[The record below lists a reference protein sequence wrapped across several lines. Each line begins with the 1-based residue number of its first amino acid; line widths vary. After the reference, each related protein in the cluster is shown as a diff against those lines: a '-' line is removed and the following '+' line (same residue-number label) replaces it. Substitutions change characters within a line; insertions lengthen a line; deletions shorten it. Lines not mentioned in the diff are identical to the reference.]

1 MRVFKTRPI
10 ELLRVQFDVDQVGR
24 EVESVSVIGTIEANV
39 QSSKSSFQV
48 TLYGDRVRDMLTVY
62 SNTDVDVENCRLRV
76 DGLTYRIIGKEKYDA
91 FAPTH
96 YEYQLEIMHEFI

>member
-1 MRVFKTRPI
+1 MKIFKTRPI
-10 ELLRVQFDVDQVGR
+10 ELLRVQFEVDHVGR
-24 EVESVSVIGTIEANV
+24 EVENVSVIGTIEANV

-76 DGLTYRIIGKEKYDA
+76 DGLTYRIVAKEKHDA

-96 YEYQLEIMHEFI
+96 YKYQLEIMNGFI